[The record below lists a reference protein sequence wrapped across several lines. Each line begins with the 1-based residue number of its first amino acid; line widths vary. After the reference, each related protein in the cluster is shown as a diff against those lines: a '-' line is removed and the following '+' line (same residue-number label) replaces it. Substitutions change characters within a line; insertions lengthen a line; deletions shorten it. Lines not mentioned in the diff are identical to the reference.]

1 MSQTKTLAADIIR
14 HVGGKE
20 NVKSVF
26 HCATRLRFKLKD
38 ERKADPEA
46 LKNHDGIITVVQS
59 GGQFQVVIGNNVP
72 YVYQDVIEAGGFQT
86 SSNDD
91 ADKTSVFNRLI
102 DVIAG
107 IFTPILGPMAGS
119 GLLKGLLA
127 ILVAL
132 GLLTQDMGT
141 YIVLNAAAD
150 ALFYF
155 LPVILG
161 HSAAKK
167 FGGNPYIGMIIGGA
181 LVYPTIV
188 AMQGAGES
196 LSFLTVP
203 VVLMSYASSVIPI
216 ILAAYVSSKVE
227 TFFNKHTHEAV
238 RNFTTPMMALLLVVP
253 LTFLAIGPVATYAS
267 QGLASGYS
275 FLYELSPVVAIAFIG
290 AFWQV
295 LVMFGLHWGLV
306 PIIINN
312 LAVVGTDTIVVGVLM
327 ATFGQVG
334 AAFAIT
340 LKARD
345 PKTKGLGTSST
356 IAGVFGIT
364 EPAIYGLTLPRKK
377 PFVFGMLGGAAGGVV
392 GGMLGTAAYAM
403 GGLGVFSVPVM
414 IPATGLDLTFYG
426 ALIGMAVATFV
437 SFGLTL
443 VLHKEVAPT
452 ETASRVEPAPVL
464 TDHVGTP
471 VSSPIKGEVV
481 PLESVRDEVFSS
493 GAMGKG
499 LAILPTEGVVYA
511 PFDGEVVTIFQ
522 SKHAIG
528 LRSHSGVEV
537 LIHVGLDTVQ
547 LGGEHFESFVTDGQ
561 HVNEGDVLLTFDL
574 AAIAQA
580 GYDTITP
587 VIVTNTG
594 NYLDVLPTHV
604 GVVEPNHGV
613 LRVLA

>member
-14 HVGGKE
+14 HVGGKD

-38 ERKADPEA
+38 EQKANPEA
-46 LKNHDGIITVVQS
+46 LKNLDGVITVVQS

-72 YVYQDVIEAGGFQT
+72 YVYKDVVEAGGFQT

-91 ADKTSVFNRLI
+91 TEKTGVFNRLI

-181 LVYPTIV
+181 LVYPAIV
-188 AMQGAGES
+188 AIQGAGES

-238 RNFTTPMMALLLVVP
+238 RNFTTPMMALLIVVP

-267 QGLASGYS
+267 QGLAGGYS

-312 LAVVGTDTIVVGVLM
+312 LAVVGMDTIVVGVLM

-334 AAFAIT
+334 ATLAIT

-377 PFVFGMLGGAAGGVV
+377 PFVFGMVGGAAGGVV

-403 GGLGVFSVPVM
+403 GGLGVFSIPVM
-414 IPATGLDLTFYG
+414 IPATGLDMTFYG
-426 ALIGMAVATFV
+426 ALIGMAVATLV
-437 SFGLTL
+437 SFGLTFAF
-443 VLHKEVAPT
+443 HKEVASE
-452 ETASRVEPAPVL
+452 ETSPRVESAPVL

-471 VSSPIKGEVV
+471 VSSPVKGEVV
-481 PLESVRDEVFSS
+481 ALETVRDEVFSS

-499 LAILPTEGVVYA
+499 IAIMPTEGVVYA
-511 PFDGEVVTIFQ
+511 PFDGEVVTVYQ

-547 LGGEHFESFVTDGQ
+547 LGGQHFESFVTDGQ
-561 HVNEGDVLLTFDL
+561 QVTEGDVLVKFDL
-574 AAIAQA
+574 EAIAQA

-594 NYLDVLPTHV
+594 NYLDVLPTHS
-604 GVVEPNHGV
+604 GIVEPNHGV

>member
-1 MSQTKTLAADIIR
+1 MDQYKQLAETIVQ

-38 ERKADPEA
+38 ESKASA
-46 LKNHDGIITVVQS
+46 TTLKQQDGIITVVQS

-72 YVYQDVIEAGGFQT
+72 YVYKEVVDVGGFQT
-86 SSNDD
+86 SSTDD
-91 ADKTSVFNRLI
+91 EEKSGVFNRLI

-132 GLLTQDMGT
+132 GLLTQEMGT
-141 YIVLNAAAD
+141 YVVLNAAAD

-181 LVYPTIV
+181 LVYPSIV
-188 AMQGAGES
+188 AIQGAGES
-196 LSFLTVP
+196 LTFLNVP

-216 ILAAYVSSKVE
+216 ILATYVSSKVE
-227 TFFNKHTHEAV
+227 AFFNRHTHEAV

-267 QGLASGYS
+267 QGLANGYS
-275 FLYELSPVVAIAFIG
+275 FLYELSPTIAIAFIG

-312 LAVVGTDTIVVGVLM
+312 LSVVGMDTIVVGVLM

-334 AAFAIT
+334 AVLAIT
-340 LKARD
+340 LKAKN
-345 PKTKGLGTSST
+345 PKVKGLGTSST

-377 PFVFGMLGGAAGGVV
+377 PFVFGVVGGAAGGVV
-392 GGMLGTAAYAM
+392 GGLFGTAAYAM
-403 GGLGVFSVPVM
+403 GGLGIFSIPVM
-414 IPATGLDLTFYG
+414 IPPTGVDLAFYG
-426 ALIGMAVATFV
+426 AFIGMAVATV
-437 SFGLTL
+437 VAL
-443 VLHKEVAPT
+443 VLTMVFHKEEATVESQEQEVAQSVS
-452 ETASRVEPAPVL
+452 EQ
-464 TDHVGTP
+464 VGFP
-471 VSSPIKGEVV
+471 VSAPLKGEVV
-481 PLESVRDEVFSS
+481 SLETVRDEVFSS

-499 LAILPTEGVVYA
+499 IAIMPSEGTVYA
-511 PFDGEVVTIFQ
+511 PFDGEIVTVYP

-528 LRSHSGVEV
+528 LRSDTGVEV
-537 LIHVGLDTVQ
+537 LIHIGLDTVK
-547 LGGEHFESFVTDGQ
+547 LNGKYFETLVTDGQ
-561 HVNEGDVLLTFDL
+561 KMKEGDSLVRFDMD
-574 AAIAQA
+574 AIARE

-587 VIVTNTG
+587 IIVTNTDH
-594 NYLDVLPTHV
+594 YLDVLPTYT
-604 GVVEPNHGV
+604 GTVEANHGV
-613 LRVLA
+613 LRVIV

>member
-1 MSQTKTLAADIIR
+1 MAETIVQ

-38 ERKADPEA
+38 ESKASA
-46 LKNHDGIITVVQS
+46 ATLKQQDGIITVVQS

-72 YVYQDVIEAGGFQT
+72 YVYKEVVEVGGFQT
-86 SSNDD
+86 SSTDD
-91 ADKTSVFNRLI
+91 EEKSGVFNRLI

-132 GLLTQDMGT
+132 GLLTQEMGT
-141 YIVLNAAAD
+141 YVVLNAAAD

-181 LVYPTIV
+181 LVYPSIV
-188 AMQGAGES
+188 AIQGAGES
-196 LSFLTVP
+196 LTFLNVP

-216 ILAAYVSSKVE
+216 ILATYVSSKVE
-227 TFFNKHTHEAV
+227 TFFNRHTHEAV

-267 QGLASGYS
+267 QGLANGYS
-275 FLYELSPVVAIAFIG
+275 FLYDLSPTIAIAFIG

-312 LAVVGTDTIVVGVLM
+312 LSVVGMDTIVVGVLM

-334 AAFAIT
+334 AVLAIT
-340 LKARD
+340 LKAKN
-345 PKTKGLGTSST
+345 PKVKGLGTSST

-364 EPAIYGLTLPRKK
+364 EPAMYGLTLPRKK
-377 PFVFGMLGGAAGGVV
+377 PFVFGMIGGAAGGVI
-392 GGMLGTAAYAM
+392 GGLFGTAAYAM
-403 GGLGVFSVPVM
+403 GGLGIFSIPVM
-414 IPATGLDLTFYG
+414 IPATGVDLAFYG
-426 ALIGMAVATFV
+426 AFIGMAVAAV
-437 SFGLTL
+437 IALALTM
-443 VLHKEVAPT
+443 VFHKEEVTVESQEQEVAQSVS
-452 ETASRVEPAPVL
+452 EQ
-464 TDHVGTP
+464 VGFP
-471 VSSPIKGEVV
+471 VSAPLKGEVV
-481 PLESVRDEVFSS
+481 SLETVRDEVFSS

-499 LAILPTEGVVYA
+499 IAIMPSEGAVYA
-511 PFDGEVVTIFQ
+511 PFNGEIVTVYP

-528 LRSHSGVEV
+528 LRSDTGVEV
-537 LIHVGLDTVQ
+537 LIHIGLDTVK
-547 LGGEHFESFVTDGQ
+547 LNGKYFETLVTDGQ
-561 HVNEGDVLLTFDL
+561 KVREGDPLVRFDMD
-574 AAIAQA
+574 AIARE

-587 VIVTNTG
+587 IIVTNTDH
-594 NYLDVLPTHV
+594 YLDVLPTYT
-604 GVVEPNHGV
+604 GAVEANHGV
-613 LRVLA
+613 LRVIV

>member
-14 HVGGKE
+14 HVGGKD

-38 ERKADPEA
+38 EQKANPEA
-46 LKNHDGIITVVQS
+46 LKNHDGVITVVQS

-72 YVYQDVIEAGGFQT
+72 YIYQDVVEAGGFQT

-91 ADKTSVFNRLI
+91 TEKTGVFNRLI

-181 LVYPTIV
+181 LVYPAIV

-196 LSFLTVP
+196 LTFLTVP

-238 RNFTTPMMALLLVVP
+238 RNFTTPMMALLIVVP
-253 LTFLAIGPVATYAS
+253 LTFLVIGPVATYAS
-267 QGLASGYS
+267 QGLAGGYS

-312 LAVVGTDTIVVGVLM
+312 LAVVGMDTIVVGVLM

-334 AAFAIT
+334 ATLAIT

-345 PKTKGLGTSST
+345 AKTKGLGTSST

-377 PFVFGMLGGAAGGVV
+377 PFVFGMVGGAAGGVV

-403 GGLGVFSVPVM
+403 GGLGVFSIPVM
-414 IPATGLDLTFYG
+414 IPATGLDMTFYG
-426 ALIGMAVATFV
+426 ALIGMAVATLV
-437 SFGLTL
+437 SFGLTFAF
-443 VLHKEVAPT
+443 HKEVETGEATTAEVAP
-452 ETASRVEPAPVL
+452 AVSKHVGFPVSAPVR
-464 TDHVGTP
+464 GEA
-471 VSSPIKGEVV
+471 VS
-481 PLESVRDEVFSS
+481 LETVRDEVFSS

-499 LAILPTEGVVYA
+499 FAIMPTEGVVYA
-511 PFDGEVVTIFQ
+511 PFDGEVVTVFQ

-528 LRSHSGVEV
+528 LRSNGGVEV
-537 LIHVGLDTVQ
+537 LIHVGIDTVQ
-547 LGGEHFESFVTDGQ
+547 LGGKHFETFVQAGQ
-561 HVNEGDVLLTFDL
+561 RVTEGDVLVKFDL
-574 AAIAQA
+574 EAIAQA

-604 GVVEPNHGV
+604 GIVEPNHDV

>member
-1 MSQTKTLAADIIR
+1 MDQYKQLAETIVQ

-38 ERKADPEA
+38 ESKANA
-46 LKNHDGIITVVQS
+46 TKLKEQDGIITVVQS

-72 YVYQDVIEAGGFQT
+72 YVYKEVVDVGGFQT
-86 SSNDD
+86 SSTDD
-91 ADKTSVFNRLI
+91 EEKTGVFNRLI

-132 GLLTQDMGT
+132 GLLTQEMGT
-141 YIVLNAAAD
+141 YVVLNAAAD

-181 LVYPTIV
+181 LVYPSIV
-188 AMQGAGES
+188 AIQGAGES
-196 LSFLTVP
+196 LTFLNVP

-216 ILAAYVSSKVE
+216 ILATYVSSKVE
-227 TFFNKHTHEAV
+227 TFFNRHTHEAV

-267 QGLASGYS
+267 QGLANGYS
-275 FLYELSPVVAIAFIG
+275 FLYDLSPTIAIAFIG

-312 LAVVGTDTIVVGVLM
+312 LSVVGTDTIVVGVLM

-334 AAFAIT
+334 AVLAIT
-340 LKARD
+340 LKAKN
-345 PKTKGLGTSST
+345 PKVKGLGTSST

-377 PFVFGMLGGAAGGVV
+377 PFVFGVVGGAAGGIV
-392 GGMLGTAAYAM
+392 GGLFGTAAYAM
-403 GGLGVFSVPVM
+403 GGLGIFSIPVM
-414 IPATGLDLTFYG
+414 IPPTGVDLAFYG
-426 ALIGMAVATFV
+426 AFIGMTVATLV
-437 SFGLTL
+437 AL
-443 VLHKEVAPT
+443 VLTMVFHKEEATVESTEKVVAQSIS
-452 ETASRVEPAPVL
+452 EQ
-464 TDHVGTP
+464 VGFP
-471 VSSPIKGEVV
+471 VSAPLKGEVV
-481 PLESVRDEVFSS
+481 SLETVRDEVFSS

-499 LAILPTEGVVYA
+499 IAIMPSEGAVYA
-511 PFDGEVVTIFQ
+511 PFDGEIVTVYP

-528 LRSHSGVEV
+528 LRSDTGVEV
-537 LIHVGLDTVQ
+537 LIHIGLDTVKLKGQ
-547 LGGEHFESFVTDGQ
+547 YFETVVTDGQ
-561 HVNEGDVLLTFDL
+561 KVTEGELLVRFDID
-574 AAIAQA
+574 AIARE

-587 VIVTNTG
+587 IIVTNTEH
-594 NYLDVLPTHV
+594 YLDVLPVYT
-604 GVVEPNHGV
+604 GVVEANHGV
-613 LRVLA
+613 LRVIV

>member
-1 MSQTKTLAADIIR
+1 MDQYKQLAETIVQ

-38 ERKADPEA
+38 ESKASA
-46 LKNHDGIITVVQS
+46 TTLKQQDGIITVVQS

-72 YVYQDVIEAGGFQT
+72 YVYKEVVDVGGFQT
-86 SSNDD
+86 SSTDD
-91 ADKTSVFNRLI
+91 EEKSGVFNRLI

-132 GLLTQDMGT
+132 GLLTQEMGT
-141 YIVLNAAAD
+141 YVVLNAAAD

-181 LVYPTIV
+181 LVYPSIV
-188 AMQGAGES
+188 AIQGAGES
-196 LSFLTVP
+196 LTFLNVP

-216 ILAAYVSSKVE
+216 ILATYVSSKVE
-227 TFFNKHTHEAV
+227 AFFNRHTHEAV

-267 QGLASGYS
+267 QGLANGYS
-275 FLYELSPVVAIAFIG
+275 FLYELSPTIAIAFIG

-312 LAVVGTDTIVVGVLM
+312 LSVVGMDTIVVGVLM

-334 AAFAIT
+334 AVLAIT
-340 LKARD
+340 LKAKN
-345 PKTKGLGTSST
+345 PKVKGLGTSST

-364 EPAIYGLTLPRKK
+364 EPAMYGLTLPRKK
-377 PFVFGMLGGAAGGVV
+377 PFVFGMIGGAAGGVI
-392 GGMLGTAAYAM
+392 GGLFGTAAYAM
-403 GGLGVFSVPVM
+403 GGLGIFSIPVM
-414 IPATGLDLTFYG
+414 IPATGVDLAFYG
-426 ALIGMAVATFV
+426 AFIGMAVATV
-437 SFGLTL
+437 VAL
-443 VLHKEVAPT
+443 VLTMVFHKEEVTVESREQDVAQSVS
-452 ETASRVEPAPVL
+452 EQ
-464 TDHVGTP
+464 VGFP
-471 VSSPIKGEVV
+471 VSAPLKGEVV
-481 PLESVRDEVFSS
+481 SLETVRDEVFSS

-499 LAILPTEGVVYA
+499 IAIMPSEGTVYA
-511 PFDGEVVTIFQ
+511 PFDGEIVTVYP

-528 LRSHSGVEV
+528 LRSDTGVEV
-537 LIHVGLDTVQ
+537 LIHIGLDTVK
-547 LGGEHFESFVTDGQ
+547 LNGKYFETLVTDGQ
-561 HVNEGDVLLTFDL
+561 KVKEGDSLVRFDMD
-574 AAIAQA
+574 AIARE

-587 VIVTNTG
+587 IIVTNTDH
-594 NYLDVLPTHV
+594 YLDVLPTYT
-604 GVVEPNHGV
+604 GTVEANHGV
-613 LRVLA
+613 LRVIV

>member
-1 MSQTKTLAADIIR
+1 MDQYKQLAETIVQ

-38 ERKADPEA
+38 ESKASA
-46 LKNHDGIITVVQS
+46 TTLKQQDGIITVVQS

-72 YVYQDVIEAGGFQT
+72 YVYKEVVDVGGFQT
-86 SSNDD
+86 SSTDD
-91 ADKTSVFNRLI
+91 EEKSGVFNRLI

-132 GLLTQDMGT
+132 GLLTQEMGT
-141 YIVLNAAAD
+141 YVVLNAAAD

-181 LVYPTIV
+181 LVYPSIV
-188 AMQGAGES
+188 AIQGAGES
-196 LSFLTVP
+196 LTFLNVP

-216 ILAAYVSSKVE
+216 ILATYVSSKVE
-227 TFFNKHTHEAV
+227 TFFNRHTHEAV

-267 QGLASGYS
+267 QGLANGYS
-275 FLYELSPVVAIAFIG
+275 FLYDLSPTIAIAFIG

-312 LAVVGTDTIVVGVLM
+312 LSVVGMDTIVVGVLM

-334 AAFAIT
+334 AVLAIT
-340 LKARD
+340 LKAKN
-345 PKTKGLGTSST
+345 PKVKGLGTSST

-364 EPAIYGLTLPRKK
+364 EPAMYGLTLPRKK
-377 PFVFGMLGGAAGGVV
+377 PFVFGMIGGAAGGVV
-392 GGMLGTAAYAM
+392 GGLFGTAAYAM
-403 GGLGVFSVPVM
+403 GGLGIFSIPVM
-414 IPATGLDLTFYG
+414 IPAAGVDLAFYG
-426 ALIGMAVATFV
+426 AFIGMAVATV
-437 SFGLTL
+437 VALMLTM
-443 VLHKEVAPT
+443 VFHKEEATVESREQEVAQSVS
-452 ETASRVEPAPVL
+452 EQ
-464 TDHVGTP
+464 VGFP
-471 VSSPIKGEVV
+471 VSAPLKGEVV
-481 PLESVRDEVFSS
+481 SLETVRDEVFSS

-499 LAILPTEGVVYA
+499 IAIMPSEGTVYA
-511 PFDGEVVTIFQ
+511 PFDGEIVTVYP

-528 LRSHSGVEV
+528 LRSDTGVEV
-537 LIHVGLDTVQ
+537 LIHIGLDTVK
-547 LGGEHFESFVTDGQ
+547 LNGKYFETLVTDGQ
-561 HVNEGDVLLTFDL
+561 KVKEGDSLVRFDMD
-574 AAIAQA
+574 AIARE

-587 VIVTNTG
+587 IIVTNTDH
-594 NYLDVLPTHV
+594 YLDVLPTYT
-604 GVVEPNHGV
+604 GAVEANHGV
-613 LRVLA
+613 LRVIV

>member
-14 HVGGKE
+14 HVGGKD

-38 ERKADPEA
+38 EQKANPEA
-46 LKNHDGIITVVQS
+46 LKNHDGVITVVQS

-72 YVYQDVIEAGGFQT
+72 YVYQDVVEAGGFQT

-91 ADKTSVFNRLI
+91 TEKTGVFNRLI

-181 LVYPTIV
+181 LVYPAIV
-188 AMQGAGES
+188 AIQGAGES

-238 RNFTTPMMALLLVVP
+238 RNFTTPMMALLIVVP

-267 QGLASGYS
+267 QGLAGGYS

-312 LAVVGTDTIVVGVLM
+312 LAVVGMDTIVVGVLM

-334 AAFAIT
+334 ATLAIT

-377 PFVFGMLGGAAGGVV
+377 PFVFGMVGGAAGGVV

-403 GGLGVFSVPVM
+403 GGLGVFSIPVM
-414 IPATGLDLTFYG
+414 IPATGLDMTFYG
-426 ALIGMAVATFV
+426 ALIGMAVATLV
-437 SFGLTL
+437 SFGLTFAF
-443 VLHKEVAPT
+443 HKEVASE
-452 ETASRVEPAPVL
+452 ETSPRVEPAPVL

-471 VSSPIKGEVV
+471 VSSPVKGEVV
-481 PLESVRDEVFSS
+481 ALETVRDEVFSS

-499 LAILPTEGVVYA
+499 IAIMPTEGVVYA
-511 PFDGEVVTIFQ
+511 PFDGEVITVYQ

-547 LGGEHFESFVTDGQ
+547 LGGQHFESFVTDGQ
-561 HVNEGDVLLTFDL
+561 QVTEGDVMVKFDL
-574 AAIAQA
+574 EAIAQA

-594 NYLDVLPTHV
+594 NYLDVLPTHS
-604 GVVEPNHGV
+604 GIVEPNHGV

>member
-14 HVGGKE
+14 HVGGKD

-38 ERKADPEA
+38 EQKANPEA
-46 LKNHDGIITVVQS
+46 LKNHDGVITVVQS

-72 YVYQDVIEAGGFQT
+72 YVYQDVVEAGGFQT

-91 ADKTSVFNRLI
+91 TEKTGVFNRLI

-181 LVYPTIV
+181 LVYPAIV

-196 LSFLTVP
+196 LTFLTVP

-238 RNFTTPMMALLLVVP
+238 RNFTTPMMALLIVVP

-267 QGLASGYS
+267 QGLAGGYS

-312 LAVVGTDTIVVGVLM
+312 LAVVGMDTIVVGVLM

-334 AAFAIT
+334 ATLAIT

-345 PKTKGLGTSST
+345 AKTKGLGTSST

-377 PFVFGMLGGAAGGVV
+377 PFVFGMVGGAAGGVV

-403 GGLGVFSVPVM
+403 GGLGVFSIPVM
-414 IPATGLDLTFYG
+414 IPATGLDMTFYG
-426 ALIGMAVATFV
+426 ALIGMAVATLV
-437 SFGLTL
+437 SFGLTFAF
-443 VLHKEVAPT
+443 HKEVEAGEATTAEVAP
-452 ETASRVEPAPVL
+452 AVSKHVGFPVSAPVR
-464 TDHVGTP
+464 GEA
-471 VSSPIKGEVV
+471 VS
-481 PLESVRDEVFSS
+481 LETVRDEVFSS

-499 LAILPTEGVVYA
+499 LAIMPTEGVVYA
-511 PFDGEVVTIFQ
+511 PFDGEVVTVFQ

-528 LRSHSGVEV
+528 LRSNGGVEV
-537 LIHVGLDTVQ
+537 LIHVGIDTVQ
-547 LGGEHFESFVTDGQ
+547 LGGKHFETFVQAGQ
-561 HVNEGDVLLTFDL
+561 RVTEGDVLVKFDL
-574 AAIAQA
+574 EAIAQA

-604 GVVEPNHGV
+604 GIVEPNHDV

>member
-1 MSQTKTLAADIIR
+1 MEQYKQLAETIVQ

-38 ERKADPEA
+38 ESKASA
-46 LKNHDGIITVVQS
+46 ATLKQLDGIITVVQS

-72 YVYQDVIEAGGFQT
+72 YVYKEVVDVGGFQT
-86 SSNDD
+86 SSTDD
-91 ADKTSVFNRLI
+91 EEKSGVFNRLI

-132 GLLTQDMGT
+132 GLLTQEMGT
-141 YIVLNAAAD
+141 YVVLNAAAD

-181 LVYPTIV
+181 LVYPSIV
-188 AMQGAGES
+188 AIQGAGES
-196 LSFLTVP
+196 LTFLNVP

-216 ILAAYVSSKVE
+216 ILATYVSSKVE
-227 TFFNKHTHEAV
+227 TFFNRHTHEAV

-267 QGLASGYS
+267 QGLANGYS
-275 FLYELSPVVAIAFIG
+275 FLYDLSPTIAIAFIG

-312 LAVVGTDTIVVGVLM
+312 LSVVGMDTIVVGVLM

-334 AAFAIT
+334 AVLAIT
-340 LKARD
+340 LKAKN
-345 PKTKGLGTSST
+345 PKVKGLGTSST

-364 EPAIYGLTLPRKK
+364 EPAMYGLTLPRKK
-377 PFVFGMLGGAAGGVV
+377 PFVFGMIGGAAGGVI
-392 GGMLGTAAYAM
+392 GGLFGTAAYAM
-403 GGLGVFSVPVM
+403 GGLGIFSIPVM
-414 IPATGLDLTFYG
+414 IPATGVDLAFYG
-426 ALIGMAVATFV
+426 AFIGMAVAAV
-437 SFGLTL
+437 VALALTM
-443 VLHKEVAPT
+443 VFHKEEVTVESQEQEVAQSVS
-452 ETASRVEPAPVL
+452 EQ
-464 TDHVGTP
+464 VGFP
-471 VSSPIKGEVV
+471 VSAPLKGEVV
-481 PLESVRDEVFSS
+481 SLETVRDEVFSS

-499 LAILPTEGVVYA
+499 IAIMPSEGAVYA
-511 PFDGEVVTIFQ
+511 PFNGEIVTVYP

-528 LRSHSGVEV
+528 LRSDTGVEV
-537 LIHVGLDTVQ
+537 LIHIGLDTVK
-547 LGGEHFESFVTDGQ
+547 LNGKYFETLVTNGQ
-561 HVNEGDVLLTFDL
+561 KVREGDPLVRFDMD
-574 AAIAQA
+574 AIARE

-587 VIVTNTG
+587 IIVTNTDH
-594 NYLDVLPTHV
+594 YLDVLPTYT
-604 GVVEPNHGV
+604 GAVEANHGV
-613 LRVLA
+613 LRVIV

>member
-1 MSQTKTLAADIIR
+1 MSQYKALAEDIIR
-14 HVGGKE
+14 HVGGKD

-38 ERKADPEA
+38 EQKANPEA
-46 LKNHDGIITVVQS
+46 LKKHDGVITVVQS

-72 YVYQDVIEAGGFQT
+72 YVYEDVIKAGGFQT
-86 SSNDD
+86 TSNDQD
-91 ADKTSVFNRLI
+91 EKTGVFNRLI

-181 LVYPTIV
+181 LVYPAIV
-188 AMQGAGES
+188 AMQGAGET
-196 LSFLTVP
+196 LTFLNLP

-227 TFFNKHTHEAV
+227 KFFNARTHEAI
-238 RNFTTPMMALLLVVP
+238 RNFTTPMMALLIVVP

-267 QGLASGYS
+267 QGLASSYS
-275 FLYELSPVVAIAFIG
+275 FLYELSPIVAIAFIG

-312 LAVVGTDTIVVGVLM
+312 LAVVGMDTIVVGVLM

-334 AAFAIT
+334 ATLAIT

-377 PFVFGMLGGAAGGVV
+377 PFVFGMVGGAAGGVV

-414 IPATGLDLTFYG
+414 IPATGLDMTFYG
-426 ALIGMAVATFV
+426 ALIGLAVATLV
-437 SFGLTL
+437 SFGLTFAF
-443 VLHKEVAPT
+443 HKEVETGEQTTEEVAPT
-452 ETASRVEPAPVL
+452 VSKHVGFPVSAPVR
-464 TDHVGTP
+464 GEA
-471 VSSPIKGEVV
+471 VS
-481 PLESVRDEVFSS
+481 LDTVRDEVFSS

-499 LAILPTEGVVYA
+499 LAIMPTEGVVYA
-511 PFDGEVVTIFQ
+511 PFDGEVVTVFQ

-528 LRSHSGVEV
+528 LRSNGGVEV
-537 LIHVGLDTVQ
+537 LIHVGIDTVQ
-547 LGGEHFESFVTDGQ
+547 LGGKHFETFVQAGQ
-561 HVNEGDVLLTFDL
+561 RVTEGDVLVKFDL
-574 AAIAQA
+574 EAIAQA
-580 GYDTITP
+580 GYDTIIP

-604 GVVEPNHGV
+604 GIVEPNHDV

>member
-1 MSQTKTLAADIIR
+1 MDQYKQLAETIVQ
-14 HVGGKE
+14 HVGGKD

-38 ERKADPEA
+38 ESKANA
-46 LKNHDGIITVVQS
+46 TTLKEQDGIITVVQS

-72 YVYQDVIEAGGFQT
+72 YVYKEVVDVGGFQT
-86 SSNDD
+86 SSTDD
-91 ADKTSVFNRLI
+91 EEKSGVFNRLI

-127 ILVAL
+127 ILVAF
-132 GLLTQDMGT
+132 GLLTEEMGT
-141 YIVLNAAAD
+141 YVVLNAAAD

-181 LVYPTIV
+181 LVYPSIV
-188 AMQGAGES
+188 AIQGAGEA
-196 LSFLTVP
+196 LTFLNVP

-216 ILAAYVSSKVE
+216 ILATYVSSKVE
-227 TFFNKHTHEAV
+227 TFFNRHTHEAV

-267 QGLASGYS
+267 QGLANGYS
-275 FLYELSPVVAIAFIG
+275 FLYELSPTIAIAFIG

-312 LAVVGTDTIVVGVLM
+312 LSVVGTDTIVVGVLM

-334 AAFAIT
+334 AVLAIT
-340 LKARD
+340 LKAKN
-345 PKTKGLGTSST
+345 PKVKGLGTSST

-377 PFVFGMLGGAAGGVV
+377 PFVFGVVGGAAGGVV
-392 GGMLGTAAYAM
+392 GGLFGTAAYAM
-403 GGLGVFSVPVM
+403 GGLGIFSIPVM
-414 IPATGLDLTFYG
+414 IPPTGVDLAFYG
-426 ALIGMAVATFV
+426 AFIGMAVATV
-437 SFGLTL
+437 VAL
-443 VLHKEVAPT
+443 VLTMVFHKE
-452 ETASRVEPAPVL
+452 ETAVESTEKVVVQSISEQ
-464 TDHVGTP
+464 VGFP
-471 VSSPIKGEVV
+471 VSAPLKGEVV
-481 PLESVRDEVFSS
+481 SLESVRDEVFSS

-499 LAILPTEGVVYA
+499 IAIMPSEGAVYA
-511 PFDGEVVTIFQ
+511 PFDGEIVTVYP

-528 LRSHSGVEV
+528 LRSDTGVEV
-537 LIHVGLDTVQ
+537 LIHIGLDTVKLNGQ
-547 LGGEHFESFVTDGQ
+547 YFETVVTDGQ
-561 HVNEGDVLLTFDL
+561 KVTEGELLVRFDID
-574 AAIAQA
+574 AIARE

-587 VIVTNTG
+587 IIVTNTEH
-594 NYLDVLPTHV
+594 YLDVLPVYT
-604 GVVEPNHGV
+604 GVVEANHGV
-613 LRVLA
+613 LRVIV

>member
-1 MSQTKTLAADIIR
+1 MSQYKALADDIIR
-14 HVGGKE
+14 HVGGKD

-38 ERKADPEA
+38 EKKADPET
-46 LKNHDGIITVVQS
+46 LKQHDGVITVVQS

-72 YVYQDVIEAGGFQT
+72 YVYQDVVAAGGFQT
-86 SSNDD
+86 SSNEEEE
-91 ADKTSVFNRLI
+91 KTGVFNRLI

-181 LVYPTIV
+181 LVYPAIV
-188 AMQGAGES
+188 AMQGAGET
-196 LSFLTVP
+196 LTFLNLP

-216 ILAAYVSSKVE
+216 ILATYVSSKVE
-227 TFFNKHTHEAV
+227 TFFNKRTHEAV
-238 RNFTTPMMALLLVVP
+238 RNFTTPMMALLIVVP

-267 QGLASGYS
+267 QGLANGYS
-275 FLYELSPVVAIAFIG
+275 FLYGLSPIVAIAFIG

-312 LAVVGTDTIVVGVLM
+312 LAVVGMDTIVVGVLM

-334 AAFAIT
+334 ATLAIT

-345 PKTKGLGTSST
+345 PKTKGLGTSSS

-377 PFVFGMLGGAAGGVV
+377 PFVFGMIGGAAGGVV

-414 IPATGLDLTFYG
+414 IPATGLDMTFYG
-426 ALIGMAVATFV
+426 ALIGMVVATVV
-437 SFGLTL
+437 SFGLTF
-443 VLHKEVAPT
+443 VLHQEVAPT
-452 ETASRVEPAPVL
+452 ETPRVEPAPVL
-464 TDHVGTP
+464 ADHVGTP
-471 VSSPIKGEVV
+471 VSSPVKGEVV
-481 PLESVRDEVFSS
+481 ALEAVRDEVFSS

-499 LAILPTEGVVYA
+499 IAIMPSEGVVYA

-528 LRSHSGVEV
+528 LRSDSGVEV

-547 LGGEHFESFVTDGQ
+547 LEGQHFESHVENGQ
-561 HVNEGDVLLTFDL
+561 RVKEGDVLVTFDL
-574 AAIAQA
+574 EAIAKA

-594 NYLDVLPTHV
+594 NYLDVLPTHI
-604 GVVEPNHGV
+604 GVVEPNHDV

>member
-1 MSQTKTLAADIIR
+1 MDQYKQLAETIVQ

-38 ERKADPEA
+38 ESKANA
-46 LKNHDGIITVVQS
+46 TTLKEQDGIITVVQS

-72 YVYQDVIEAGGFQT
+72 YVYKEVVDVGGFQT
-86 SSNDD
+86 SSTDD
-91 ADKTSVFNRLI
+91 EEKTGVFNRLI

-132 GLLTQDMGT
+132 GLLTQEMGT
-141 YIVLNAAAD
+141 YVVLNAAAD

-181 LVYPTIV
+181 LVYPSIV
-188 AMQGAGES
+188 AIQGAGES
-196 LSFLTVP
+196 LTFLNVP

-216 ILAAYVSSKVE
+216 ILATYVSSKVE
-227 TFFNKHTHEAV
+227 TFFNRHTHEAV

-267 QGLASGYS
+267 QGLANGYS
-275 FLYELSPVVAIAFIG
+275 FLYDLSPTIAIAFIG

-312 LAVVGTDTIVVGVLM
+312 LSVVGTDTIVVGVLM

-334 AAFAIT
+334 AVLAIT
-340 LKARD
+340 LKAKN
-345 PKTKGLGTSST
+345 PKVKGLGTSST

-377 PFVFGMLGGAAGGVV
+377 PFVFGVVGGAAGGVV
-392 GGMLGTAAYAM
+392 GGLFGTAAYAM
-403 GGLGVFSVPVM
+403 GGLGIFSIPVM
-414 IPATGLDLTFYG
+414 IPPTGVDLAFYG
-426 ALIGMAVATFV
+426 AFIGMTVATLV
-437 SFGLTL
+437 AL
-443 VLHKEVAPT
+443 VLTMVFHKEEATVESTEKVVAQSIS
-452 ETASRVEPAPVL
+452 EQ
-464 TDHVGTP
+464 VGFP
-471 VSSPIKGEVV
+471 VSAPLKGEVV
-481 PLESVRDEVFSS
+481 SLETVRDEVFSS

-499 LAILPTEGVVYA
+499 IAIMPSEGAVYA
-511 PFDGEVVTIFQ
+511 PFDGEIVTVYP

-528 LRSHSGVEV
+528 LRSDTGVEV
-537 LIHVGLDTVQ
+537 LIHIGLDTVKLRGQ
-547 LGGEHFESFVTDGQ
+547 YFETVVTDGQ
-561 HVNEGDVLLTFDL
+561 KVTEGELLVRFDID
-574 AAIAQA
+574 AIARE

-587 VIVTNTG
+587 IIVTNTEH
-594 NYLDVLPTHV
+594 YLDVLPVYT
-604 GVVEPNHGV
+604 GVVEANHGV
-613 LRVLA
+613 LRVIV

>member
-1 MSQTKTLAADIIR
+1 MSQYKALADDIIR
-14 HVGGKE
+14 HVGGKD

-38 ERKADPEA
+38 EKKADPET
-46 LKNHDGIITVVQS
+46 LKQHDGVITVVQS

-72 YVYQDVIEAGGFQT
+72 YVYQDVVAAGGFQT
-86 SSNDD
+86 SSNEEEE
-91 ADKTSVFNRLI
+91 KTGVFNRLI

-181 LVYPTIV
+181 LVYPAIV
-188 AMQGAGES
+188 AMQGAGET
-196 LSFLTVP
+196 LTFLNLP

-216 ILAAYVSSKVE
+216 ILATYVSSKVE
-227 TFFNKHTHEAV
+227 TFFNKRTHEAV
-238 RNFTTPMMALLLVVP
+238 RNFTTPMMALLIVVP

-267 QGLASGYS
+267 QGLANGYS
-275 FLYELSPVVAIAFIG
+275 FLYGLSPIVAIAFIG

-312 LAVVGTDTIVVGVLM
+312 LAVVGMDTIVVGVLM

-334 AAFAIT
+334 ATLAIT

-345 PKTKGLGTSST
+345 PKTKGLGTSSS

-377 PFVFGMLGGAAGGVV
+377 PFVFGMIGGAAGGVV

-414 IPATGLDLTFYG
+414 IPATGLDMTFYG
-426 ALIGMAVATFV
+426 ALIGMVVATVV
-437 SFGLTL
+437 SFGLTF
-443 VLHKEVAPT
+443 VLHREVAPT
-452 ETASRVEPAPVL
+452 ETPRVEPAPVL
-464 TDHVGTP
+464 ADHVGTP
-471 VSSPIKGEVV
+471 VSSPVKGEVV
-481 PLESVRDEVFSS
+481 ALDTVRDEVFSS

-499 LAILPTEGVVYA
+499 IAIMPSEGVVYA

-528 LRSHSGVEV
+528 LRSDSGVEV

-547 LGGEHFESFVTDGQ
+547 LEGQHFESHVENGQ
-561 HVNEGDVLLTFDL
+561 RVKEGDVLVTFDL
-574 AAIAQA
+574 EAIAKA

-587 VIVTNTG
+587 VIVTNTR
-594 NYLDVLPTHV
+594 NYLDVLPTHI
-604 GVVEPNHGV
+604 GVVEPNHDV

>member
-14 HVGGKE
+14 HVGGKD

-38 ERKADPEA
+38 EQKANPEA
-46 LKNHDGIITVVQS
+46 LKNHDGVITVVQS

-91 ADKTSVFNRLI
+91 TEKTGVFNRLI

-181 LVYPTIV
+181 LVYPAIV

-196 LSFLTVP
+196 LTFLTVP

-238 RNFTTPMMALLLVVP
+238 RNFTTPMMALLIVVP

-267 QGLASGYS
+267 QGLAGGYS

-312 LAVVGTDTIVVGVLM
+312 LAVVGMDTIVVGVLM

-334 AAFAIT
+334 ATLAIT

-377 PFVFGMLGGAAGGVV
+377 PFVFGMVGGAAGGVV

-403 GGLGVFSVPVM
+403 GGLGVFSIPVM
-414 IPATGLDLTFYG
+414 IPATGLDMTFYG
-426 ALIGMAVATFV
+426 ALIGLAVATLV
-437 SFGLTL
+437 SFGLTFAF
-443 VLHKEVAPT
+443 HKEVETGEQTTAEVAPAVS
-452 ETASRVEPAPVL
+452 EHVGFPVSAPV
-464 TDHVGTP
+464 
-471 VSSPIKGEVV
+471 KGEAVS
-481 PLESVRDEVFSS
+481 LETVRDEVFSS

-499 LAILPTEGVVYA
+499 LAIMPTEGVVYA
-511 PFDGEVVTIFQ
+511 PFDGEVVTVFQ

-547 LGGEHFESFVTDGQ
+547 LGGKHFETFVQAGQ
-561 HVNEGDVLLTFDL
+561 RVTEGDVLVKFDL
-574 AAIAQA
+574 EAIAQA

-604 GVVEPNHGV
+604 GIVEPNHGV

>member
-1 MSQTKTLAADIIR
+1 MSQYKALAEDIIR
-14 HVGGKE
+14 HVGGKD

-38 ERKADPEA
+38 EQKANPEV
-46 LKNHDGIITVVQS
+46 LKNHDGVITVVQS

-72 YVYQDVIEAGGFQT
+72 YVYEDLVAAGGFQT
-86 SSNDD
+86 TSNDQD
-91 ADKTSVFNRLI
+91 EKTGVFNRLI

-181 LVYPTIV
+181 LVYPAIV
-188 AMQGAGES
+188 AMQGAGET
-196 LSFLTVP
+196 LTFLNLP

-216 ILAAYVSSKVE
+216 ILASYVSSKVE
-227 TFFNKHTHEAV
+227 KFFNARTHEAV
-238 RNFTTPMMALLLVVP
+238 RNFTTPMMALMIVVP

-267 QGLASGYS
+267 QGLANGYS
-275 FLYELSPVVAIAFIG
+275 FLYELSPIVAIAFIG

-312 LAVVGTDTIVVGVLM
+312 LAVVGMDTIVVGVLM

-334 AAFAIT
+334 ATLAIT

-377 PFVFGMLGGAAGGVV
+377 PFVFGMIGGAAGGVV

-414 IPATGLDLTFYG
+414 IPEAGLDMTFYG
-426 ALIGMAVATFV
+426 ALIGLAVATLV
-437 SFGLTL
+437 AFGLTYT
-443 VLHKEVAPT
+443 LHKETDTVEQSIKEVAPSVS
-452 ETASRVEPAPVL
+452 EHVGFPVSAPV
-464 TDHVGTP
+464 
-471 VSSPIKGEVV
+471 KGEVV
-481 PLESVRDEVFSS
+481 SIDIVRDEVFSS

-499 LAILPTEGVVYA
+499 VAIKPSEGVVYA
-511 PFDGEVVTIFQ
+511 PFDGDVVTIYQ

-528 LRSHSGVEV
+528 LRSDRGVEV

-547 LGGEHFESFVTDGQ
+547 LNGQFFEAFVTSGQ
-561 HVNEGDVLLTFDL
+561 RVKEGDVLVKFDL
-574 AAIAQA
+574 EAIAKA

-587 VIVTNTG
+587 IIVTNTG

-604 GVVEPNHGV
+604 GVVEPNHDV
-613 LRVLA
+613 LRVLV

>member
-1 MSQTKTLAADIIR
+1 MDQYKQLAETIVQ

-38 ERKADPEA
+38 ESKASA
-46 LKNHDGIITVVQS
+46 TTLKQQDGIITVVQS

-72 YVYQDVIEAGGFQT
+72 YVYKEVVDVGGFQT
-86 SSNDD
+86 SSTEDEE
-91 ADKTSVFNRLI
+91 KSGVFNRLI

-127 ILVAL
+127 ILVAF
-132 GLLTQDMGT
+132 GLLTEEMGT
-141 YIVLNAAAD
+141 YVVLNAAAD

-181 LVYPTIV
+181 LVYPSIV
-188 AMQGAGES
+188 AIQGAGES
-196 LSFLTVP
+196 LTFLNVP

-216 ILAAYVSSKVE
+216 ILATYVSSKVE
-227 TFFNKHTHEAV
+227 TFFNRHTHEAV

-267 QGLASGYS
+267 QGLANGYS
-275 FLYELSPVVAIAFIG
+275 FLYDLSPTIAIAFIG

-312 LAVVGTDTIVVGVLM
+312 LSVVGMDTIVVGVLM

-334 AAFAIT
+334 AVLAIT
-340 LKARD
+340 LKAKS
-345 PKTKGLGTSST
+345 PKVKGLGTSST

-364 EPAIYGLTLPRKK
+364 EPAMYGLTLPRKK
-377 PFVFGMLGGAAGGVV
+377 PFVFGMIGGAAGGVI
-392 GGMLGTAAYAM
+392 GGLFGTAAYAM
-403 GGLGVFSVPVM
+403 GGLGIFSIPVM
-414 IPATGLDLTFYG
+414 IPATGVDLAFYG
-426 ALIGMAVATFV
+426 AFIGMAVATV
-437 SFGLTL
+437 VAL
-443 VLHKEVAPT
+443 VLTMVFHKEEATVESQAQEVAQSVS
-452 ETASRVEPAPVL
+452 EQ
-464 TDHVGTP
+464 VGFP
-471 VSSPIKGEVV
+471 VSAPLKGEVV
-481 PLESVRDEVFSS
+481 SLETVRDEVFSS

-499 LAILPTEGVVYA
+499 IAIMPSEGAVYA
-511 PFDGEVVTIFQ
+511 PFDGEIVTVYP

-528 LRSHSGVEV
+528 LRSDTGVEV
-537 LIHVGLDTVQ
+537 LIHIGLDTVKLNGQ
-547 LGGEHFESFVTDGQ
+547 YFETVVTDGQ
-561 HVNEGDVLLTFDL
+561 KVTEGELLVRFDID
-574 AAIAQA
+574 AIARE

-587 VIVTNTG
+587 IIVTNTEH
-594 NYLDVLPTHV
+594 YLDVLPVYT
-604 GVVEPNHGV
+604 GVVEANHGV
-613 LRVLA
+613 LRVIV

>member
-1 MSQTKTLAADIIR
+1 MDQYKQLAETIVE

-38 ERKADPEA
+38 ESKASA
-46 LKNHDGIITVVQS
+46 ATLKQQDGIITVVQS

-72 YVYQDVIEAGGFQT
+72 YVYKEIVEVGGFQT
-86 SSNDD
+86 ASTD
-91 ADKTSVFNRLI
+91 AEEKTGVFNRLI

-132 GLLTQDMGT
+132 GLLTQEMGT
-141 YIVLNAAAD
+141 YVVLNAAAD

-181 LVYPTIV
+181 LVYPSIV
-188 AMQGAGES
+188 AIQGAGES
-196 LSFLTVP
+196 LTFLNVP

-216 ILAAYVSSKVE
+216 ILATYVSSKVE
-227 TFFNKHTHEAV
+227 TFFNRHTHEAV

-267 QGLASGYS
+267 QGLANGYS
-275 FLYELSPVVAIAFIG
+275 FLYDLSPTIAIAFIG

-312 LAVVGTDTIVVGVLM
+312 LSVVGMDTIVVGVLM

-334 AAFAIT
+334 AVLAIT
-340 LKARD
+340 LKAKN
-345 PKTKGLGTSST
+345 PKVKGLGTSST

-364 EPAIYGLTLPRKK
+364 EPAMYGLTLPRKK
-377 PFVFGMLGGAAGGVV
+377 PFVFGMIGGAAGGVI
-392 GGMLGTAAYAM
+392 GGLFGTAAYAM
-403 GGLGVFSVPVM
+403 GGLGIFSIPVM
-414 IPATGLDLTFYG
+414 IPTTGVDLAFYG
-426 ALIGMAVATFV
+426 AFIGMAVAAV
-437 SFGLTL
+437 VAL
-443 VLHKEVAPT
+443 VLTMVFHKEEATVESQEQEVA
-452 ETASRVEPAPVL
+452 ESVSEQ
-464 TDHVGTP
+464 VGFP
-471 VSSPIKGEVV
+471 VSAPLKGEVV
-481 PLESVRDEVFSS
+481 SLETVRDEVFSS

-499 LAILPTEGVVYA
+499 IAIMPSEGTVYA
-511 PFDGEVVTIFQ
+511 PFDGEIVTVYP

-528 LRSHSGVEV
+528 LRSNTGVEV
-537 LIHVGLDTVQ
+537 LIHIGIDTVK
-547 LGGEHFESFVTDGQ
+547 LNGKYFETFVTDGQ
-561 HVNEGDVLLTFDL
+561 KVKEGDSLVRFDMD
-574 AAIAQA
+574 AIARE

-587 VIVTNTG
+587 IIVTNTDH
-594 NYLDVLPTHV
+594 YLDVLPTYT
-604 GVVEPNHGV
+604 GTVEANHGV
-613 LRVLA
+613 LRVIV

>member
-14 HVGGKE
+14 HVGGKD

-38 ERKADPEA
+38 EQKANPEA
-46 LKNHDGIITVVQS
+46 LKNHDGVITVVQS

-72 YVYQDVIEAGGFQT
+72 YVYQDVVEAGGFQT

-91 ADKTSVFNRLI
+91 TEKSGVFNRLI

-181 LVYPTIV
+181 LVYPAIV

-196 LSFLTVP
+196 LTFLTVP

-216 ILAAYVSSKVE
+216 ILAAYVSSKIE

-238 RNFTTPMMALLLVVP
+238 RNFTTPMMALLIVVP

-267 QGLASGYS
+267 QGLAGGYS

-312 LAVVGTDTIVVGVLM
+312 LAVVGMDTIVVGVLM

-334 AAFAIT
+334 ATLAIT

-377 PFVFGMLGGAAGGVV
+377 PFVFGMVGGAAGGVV

-403 GGLGVFSVPVM
+403 GGLGVFSIPVM
-414 IPATGLDLTFYG
+414 IPATGLDMTFYG
-426 ALIGMAVATFV
+426 ALIGLVVATLV
-437 SFGLTL
+437 SFGLTFAF
-443 VLHKEVAPT
+443 HKEVETGEQTTAEVAPAVS
-452 ETASRVEPAPVL
+452 EHVGFPVSAPV
-464 TDHVGTP
+464 
-471 VSSPIKGEVV
+471 KGEAVS
-481 PLESVRDEVFSS
+481 LETVRDEVFSS

-499 LAILPTEGVVYA
+499 LAIMPTEGVVYA
-511 PFDGEVVTIFQ
+511 PFDGEVVTVFQ

-547 LGGEHFESFVTDGQ
+547 LGGKHFETFVQAGQ
-561 HVNEGDVLLTFDL
+561 RVTEGDVLVKFDL
-574 AAIAQA
+574 EAIAQA

-604 GVVEPNHGV
+604 GIVEPNHGV

>member
-1 MSQTKTLAADIIR
+1 MDQYKQLAETIVQ

-38 ERKADPEA
+38 ESKASA
-46 LKNHDGIITVVQS
+46 TTLKQQDGIITVVQS

-72 YVYQDVIEAGGFQT
+72 YVYKEVVDVGGFQT
-86 SSNDD
+86 SSTDD
-91 ADKTSVFNRLI
+91 EEKSGIFNRLI

-132 GLLTQDMGT
+132 GLLTQEMGT
-141 YIVLNAAAD
+141 YVVLNAAAD

-181 LVYPTIV
+181 LVYPSIV
-188 AMQGAGES
+188 AIQGAGES
-196 LSFLTVP
+196 LTFLNVP

-216 ILAAYVSSKVE
+216 ILATYVSSKVE
-227 TFFNKHTHEAV
+227 TFFNRHTHEAV

-267 QGLASGYS
+267 QGLANGYS
-275 FLYELSPVVAIAFIG
+275 FLYDLSPTIAIAFIG

-312 LAVVGTDTIVVGVLM
+312 LSVVGMDTIVVGVLM

-334 AAFAIT
+334 AVLAIT
-340 LKARD
+340 LKAKN
-345 PKTKGLGTSST
+345 PKVKGLGTSST

-364 EPAIYGLTLPRKK
+364 EPAMYGLTLPRKK
-377 PFVFGMLGGAAGGVV
+377 PFVFGMIGGAAGGVI
-392 GGMLGTAAYAM
+392 GGLFGTAAYAM
-403 GGLGVFSVPVM
+403 GGLGIFSIPVM
-414 IPATGLDLTFYG
+414 IPAAGVDLAFYG
-426 ALIGMAVATFV
+426 AFIGMAVATV
-437 SFGLTL
+437 VAL
-443 VLHKEVAPT
+443 VLTMVFHKEEATVESQEQEVAQSVS
-452 ETASRVEPAPVL
+452 EQ
-464 TDHVGTP
+464 VGFP
-471 VSSPIKGEVV
+471 VSAPLKGEVV
-481 PLESVRDEVFSS
+481 SLETVRDEVFSS

-499 LAILPTEGVVYA
+499 IAIMPSEGTVYA
-511 PFDGEVVTIFQ
+511 PFDGEIVTVYP

-528 LRSHSGVEV
+528 LRSNAGVEV
-537 LIHVGLDTVQ
+537 LIHIGLDTVK
-547 LGGEHFESFVTDGQ
+547 LNGKYFETLVTDGQ
-561 HVNEGDVLLTFDL
+561 KVKEGDSLVRFDMD
-574 AAIAQA
+574 AIARE

-587 VIVTNTG
+587 IIVTNTDH
-594 NYLDVLPTHV
+594 YLDVLPTYT
-604 GVVEPNHGV
+604 GTVEANHGV
-613 LRVLA
+613 LRVIV

>member
-1 MSQTKTLAADIIR
+1 MDQYKQLAETIVQ
-14 HVGGKE
+14 HVGGKD

-38 ERKADPEA
+38 ESKANA
-46 LKNHDGIITVVQS
+46 TTLKEQDGIITVVQS

-72 YVYQDVIEAGGFQT
+72 YVYKEVVDVGGFQT
-86 SSNDD
+86 SSTDD
-91 ADKTSVFNRLI
+91 EEKSGVFNRLI

-127 ILVAL
+127 ILVAF
-132 GLLTQDMGT
+132 GLLTEEMGT
-141 YIVLNAAAD
+141 YVVLNAAAD

-181 LVYPTIV
+181 LVYPSIV
-188 AMQGAGES
+188 AIQGAGES
-196 LSFLTVP
+196 LTFLNVP

-216 ILAAYVSSKVE
+216 ILATYVSSKVE
-227 TFFNKHTHEAV
+227 TFFNRHTHEAV

-267 QGLASGYS
+267 QGLANGYS
-275 FLYELSPVVAIAFIG
+275 FLYELSPTIAIAFIG

-312 LAVVGTDTIVVGVLM
+312 LSVVGMDTIVVGVLM

-334 AAFAIT
+334 AVLAIT
-340 LKARD
+340 LKAKS
-345 PKTKGLGTSST
+345 PKVKGLGTSST

-364 EPAIYGLTLPRKK
+364 EPAMYGLTLPRKK
-377 PFVFGMLGGAAGGVV
+377 PFVFGMIGGAAGGVI
-392 GGMLGTAAYAM
+392 GGLFGTAAYAM
-403 GGLGVFSVPVM
+403 GGLGIFSIPVM
-414 IPATGLDLTFYG
+414 IPATGVDLAFYG
-426 ALIGMAVATFV
+426 AFIGMAVATV
-437 SFGLTL
+437 VAL
-443 VLHKEVAPT
+443 VLTMVFHKEEATVESQAQEVAQSVS
-452 ETASRVEPAPVL
+452 EQ
-464 TDHVGTP
+464 VGFP
-471 VSSPIKGEVV
+471 VSAPLKGEVV
-481 PLESVRDEVFSS
+481 SLETVRDEVFSS

-499 LAILPTEGVVYA
+499 IAIMPSEGAVYA
-511 PFDGEVVTIFQ
+511 PFDGEIVTVYP

-528 LRSHSGVEV
+528 LRSDTGVEV
-537 LIHVGLDTVQ
+537 LIHIGLDTVKLNGQ
-547 LGGEHFESFVTDGQ
+547 YFETVVTDGQ
-561 HVNEGDVLLTFDL
+561 KVTEGELLVRFDID
-574 AAIAQA
+574 AIARE

-587 VIVTNTG
+587 IIVTNTEH
-594 NYLDVLPTHV
+594 YLDVLPVYT
-604 GVVEPNHGV
+604 GVVEANHGV
-613 LRVLA
+613 LRVIV

>member
-1 MSQTKTLAADIIR
+1 MDQYKQLAETIVQ
-14 HVGGKE
+14 HVGGKD

-38 ERKADPEA
+38 ESKASA
-46 LKNHDGIITVVQS
+46 TTLKQQDGIITVVQS

-72 YVYQDVIEAGGFQT
+72 YVYKEVVDVGGFQT
-86 SSNDD
+86 SSTEDEE
-91 ADKTSVFNRLI
+91 KSGVFNRLI

-127 ILVAL
+127 ILVAF
-132 GLLTQDMGT
+132 GLLTEEMGT
-141 YIVLNAAAD
+141 YVVLNAAAD

-181 LVYPTIV
+181 LVYPSIV
-188 AMQGAGES
+188 AIQGAGES
-196 LSFLTVP
+196 LTFLNVP

-216 ILAAYVSSKVE
+216 ILATYVSSKVE
-227 TFFNKHTHEAV
+227 TFFNRHTHEAV

-267 QGLASGYS
+267 QGLANGYS
-275 FLYELSPVVAIAFIG
+275 FLYDLSPTIAIAFIG

-312 LAVVGTDTIVVGVLM
+312 LSVVGMDTIVVGVLM

-334 AAFAIT
+334 AVLAIT
-340 LKARD
+340 LKAKS
-345 PKTKGLGTSST
+345 PKVKGLGTSST

-364 EPAIYGLTLPRKK
+364 EPAMYGLTLPRKK
-377 PFVFGMLGGAAGGVV
+377 PFVFGMIGGAAGGVI
-392 GGMLGTAAYAM
+392 GGLFGTAAYAM
-403 GGLGVFSVPVM
+403 GGLGIFSIPVM
-414 IPATGLDLTFYG
+414 IPATGVDLAFYG
-426 ALIGMAVATFV
+426 AFIGMAVATV
-437 SFGLTL
+437 VAL
-443 VLHKEVAPT
+443 VLTMVFHKEEATVESQAQEVAQSVS
-452 ETASRVEPAPVL
+452 EQ
-464 TDHVGTP
+464 VGFP
-471 VSSPIKGEVV
+471 VSAPLKGEVV
-481 PLESVRDEVFSS
+481 SLETVRDEVFSS

-499 LAILPTEGVVYA
+499 IAIMPSEGAVYA
-511 PFDGEVVTIFQ
+511 PFDGEIVTVYP

-528 LRSHSGVEV
+528 LRSDTGVEV
-537 LIHVGLDTVQ
+537 LIHIGLDTVKLNGQ
-547 LGGEHFESFVTDGQ
+547 YFETVVTDGQ
-561 HVNEGDVLLTFDL
+561 KVAEGELLVRFDIE
-574 AAIAQA
+574 AIARE

-587 VIVTNTG
+587 IIVTNTDH
-594 NYLDVLPTHV
+594 YLDVLPTYT
-604 GVVEPNHGV
+604 GTVEANHGV
-613 LRVLA
+613 LRVIV

>member
-14 HVGGKE
+14 HVGGKD

-38 ERKADPEA
+38 EQKANPEA
-46 LKNHDGIITVVQS
+46 LKNHDGVITVVQS

-72 YVYQDVIEAGGFQT
+72 YVYQDVVEAGGFQT

-91 ADKTSVFNRLI
+91 TEKTGVFNRLI

-181 LVYPTIV
+181 LVYPAIV

-196 LSFLTVP
+196 LTFLTVP

-238 RNFTTPMMALLLVVP
+238 RNFTTPMMALLIVVP

-267 QGLASGYS
+267 QGLAGGYS

-312 LAVVGTDTIVVGVLM
+312 LAVVGMDTIVVGVLM

-334 AAFAIT
+334 ATLAIT

-377 PFVFGMLGGAAGGVV
+377 PFIFGMVGGAAGGVV

-403 GGLGVFSVPVM
+403 GGLGVFSIPVM
-414 IPATGLDLTFYG
+414 IPATGLDMTFYG
-426 ALIGMAVATFV
+426 ALIGLAVATLV
-437 SFGLTL
+437 SFGLTFAF
-443 VLHKEVAPT
+443 HKEVETGEQTTAEVAPAVS
-452 ETASRVEPAPVL
+452 EHVGFPVSAPV
-464 TDHVGTP
+464 
-471 VSSPIKGEVV
+471 KGEAVS
-481 PLESVRDEVFSS
+481 LETVRDEVFSS

-499 LAILPTEGVVYA
+499 LAIMPTEGVVYA
-511 PFDGEVVTIFQ
+511 PFDGEVVTVFQ

-547 LGGEHFESFVTDGQ
+547 LGGKHFETFVQAGQ
-561 HVNEGDVLLTFDL
+561 RVTEGDVLVKFDL
-574 AAIAQA
+574 EAIAQA

-604 GVVEPNHGV
+604 GIVEPNHGV

>member
-1 MSQTKTLAADIIR
+1 MEQYKQLAETIVQ

-38 ERKADPEA
+38 ESKASA
-46 LKNHDGIITVVQS
+46 ATLKQQDGIITVVQS

-72 YVYQDVIEAGGFQT
+72 YVYKEVVEVGGFQT
-86 SSNDD
+86 ASTDD
-91 ADKTSVFNRLI
+91 EEKSGVFNRLI

-132 GLLTQDMGT
+132 GLLTQEMGT
-141 YIVLNAAAD
+141 YVVLNAAAD

-181 LVYPTIV
+181 LVYPSIV
-188 AMQGAGES
+188 AIQGAGES
-196 LSFLTVP
+196 LTFLNVP

-216 ILAAYVSSKVE
+216 ILATYVSSKIE
-227 TFFNKHTHEAV
+227 TFFNRHTHEAV

-267 QGLASGYS
+267 QGLANGYS
-275 FLYELSPVVAIAFIG
+275 FLYDLSPTIAIAFIG

-312 LAVVGTDTIVVGVLM
+312 LSVVGMDTIVVGVLM

-334 AAFAIT
+334 AVLAIT
-340 LKARD
+340 LKAKN
-345 PKTKGLGTSST
+345 PKVKGLGTSST

-364 EPAIYGLTLPRKK
+364 EPAMYGLTLPRKK
-377 PFVFGMLGGAAGGVV
+377 PFVFGMIGGAAGGVI
-392 GGMLGTAAYAM
+392 GGLFGTAAYAM
-403 GGLGVFSVPVM
+403 GGLGIFSIPVM
-414 IPATGLDLTFYG
+414 IPATGVDLAFYG
-426 ALIGMAVATFV
+426 AFIGMAVAAV
-437 SFGLTL
+437 VALALTM
-443 VLHKEVAPT
+443 VFHKEEVTVESQEQEVAQSVS
-452 ETASRVEPAPVL
+452 EQ
-464 TDHVGTP
+464 VGFP
-471 VSSPIKGEVV
+471 VSAPLKGEVV
-481 PLESVRDEVFSS
+481 SLETVRDEVFSS

-499 LAILPTEGVVYA
+499 IAIMPSEGAVYA
-511 PFDGEVVTIFQ
+511 PFNGEIVTVYP

-528 LRSHSGVEV
+528 LRSDTGVEV
-537 LIHVGLDTVQ
+537 LIHIGLDTVK
-547 LGGEHFESFVTDGQ
+547 LNGKYFETLVTDGQ
-561 HVNEGDVLLTFDL
+561 KVREGDSLVRFDMD
-574 AAIAQA
+574 AIARE

-587 VIVTNTG
+587 IIVTNTDH
-594 NYLDVLPTHV
+594 YLDVLPTYT
-604 GVVEPNHGV
+604 GAVEANHGV
-613 LRVLA
+613 LRVIV

>member
-1 MSQTKTLAADIIR
+1 MSQYKTLADDIIR

-38 ERKADPEA
+38 ERKANPEV
-46 LKNHDGIITVVQS
+46 LKNHDGVITVVQS

-72 YVYQDVIEAGGFQT
+72 YVYQDVVAAGGFQT
-86 SSNDD
+86 SSSDEEG
-91 ADKTSVFNRLI
+91 KTGVFNQLI

-127 ILVAL
+127 ILVAF

-181 LVYPTIV
+181 LVYPAIV
-188 AMQGAGES
+188 TMQGAGET
-196 LSFLTVP
+196 LTFLNLP

-216 ILAAYVSSKVE
+216 ILATYVSSKVE
-227 TFFNKHTHEAV
+227 KFFNARTHEAV
-238 RNFTTPMMALLLVVP
+238 RNFTTPMMALLIVVP

-267 QGLASGYS
+267 QGLAGGYS

-312 LAVVGTDTIVVGVLM
+312 LAVVGMDTIVVGVLM

-334 AAFAIT
+334 ATLAIT

-377 PFVFGMLGGAAGGVV
+377 PFVFGMVGGAAGGVV

-403 GGLGVFSVPVM
+403 GGLGVFSIPVM
-414 IPATGLDLTFYG
+414 IPATGLDMTFYG

-437 SFGLTL
+437 SFGLTFAF
-443 VLHKEVAPT
+443 HKEGVMNEQAQAEAAPAMS
-452 ETASRVEPAPVL
+452 EHIGFPVSAPV
-464 TDHVGTP
+464 
-471 VSSPIKGEVV
+471 KGEAVS
-481 PLESVRDEVFSS
+481 LESVRDEVFSS

-499 LAILPTEGVVYA
+499 VAIMPTEGVIHA
-511 PFDGEVVTIFQ
+511 PFDGEVVTIYQ

-528 LRSHSGVEV
+528 LRSHTGVEV

-547 LGGEHFESFVTDGQ
+547 LGGKHFESFVKDGQ
-561 HVNEGDVLLTFDL
+561 RVTEGDVLVKFDL
-574 AAIAQA
+574 EAIAQA

-604 GVVEPNHGV
+604 GVVEANHGV

>member
-1 MSQTKTLAADIIR
+1 MDQYKQLAETIVQ

-38 ERKADPEA
+38 ESKASA
-46 LKNHDGIITVVQS
+46 ATLKQQDGIITVVQS

-72 YVYQDVIEAGGFQT
+72 YVYKEVVDVGGFQT
-86 SSNDD
+86 SSTEDEE
-91 ADKTSVFNRLI
+91 KSGVFNRLI

-132 GLLTQDMGT
+132 GLLTQEMGT
-141 YIVLNAAAD
+141 YVVLNAAAD

-181 LVYPTIV
+181 LVYPSIV
-188 AMQGAGES
+188 AIQGAGES
-196 LSFLTVP
+196 LTFLNVP

-216 ILAAYVSSKVE
+216 ILATYVSSKVE
-227 TFFNKHTHEAV
+227 TFFNRHTHEAV

-267 QGLASGYS
+267 QGLANGYS
-275 FLYELSPVVAIAFIG
+275 FLYDLSPTIAIAFIG

-312 LAVVGTDTIVVGVLM
+312 LSVVGMDTIVVGVLM

-334 AAFAIT
+334 AVLAIT
-340 LKARD
+340 LKAKN
-345 PKTKGLGTSST
+345 PKVKGLGTSST

-377 PFVFGMLGGAAGGVV
+377 PFVFGVVGGAAGGVV
-392 GGMLGTAAYAM
+392 GGLFGTAAYAM
-403 GGLGVFSVPVM
+403 GGLGIFSIPVM
-414 IPATGLDLTFYG
+414 IPPTGVDLAFYG
-426 ALIGMAVATFV
+426 AFIGMAVATV
-437 SFGLTL
+437 VAL
-443 VLHKEVAPT
+443 VLTMVFHKEEATVESQEQEVAQSVS
-452 ETASRVEPAPVL
+452 EQ
-464 TDHVGTP
+464 VGFP
-471 VSSPIKGEVV
+471 VSAPLKGEVV
-481 PLESVRDEVFSS
+481 SLETVRDEVFSS

-499 LAILPTEGVVYA
+499 IAIMPSEGTVYA
-511 PFDGEVVTIFQ
+511 PFDGEIVTVYP

-528 LRSHSGVEV
+528 LRSDTGVEV
-537 LIHVGLDTVQ
+537 LIHIGLDTVK
-547 LGGEHFESFVTDGQ
+547 LNGKYFETLVTAGQ
-561 HVNEGDVLLTFDL
+561 KVKEGDSLVRFDMD
-574 AAIAQA
+574 AIARE

-587 VIVTNTG
+587 IIVTNTDH
-594 NYLDVLPTHV
+594 YLDVLPTYT
-604 GVVEPNHGV
+604 GAVEANHGV
-613 LRVLA
+613 LRVIV

>member
-1 MSQTKTLAADIIR
+1 MDQYKQLAETIVQ

-38 ERKADPEA
+38 ESKASA
-46 LKNHDGIITVVQS
+46 ATLKQQDGIITVVQS

-72 YVYQDVIEAGGFQT
+72 YVYKEVVDVGGFQT
-86 SSNDD
+86 SSTEDEE
-91 ADKTSVFNRLI
+91 KSGVFNRLI

-132 GLLTQDMGT
+132 GLLTQEMGT
-141 YIVLNAAAD
+141 YVVLNAAAD

-181 LVYPTIV
+181 LVYPSIV
-188 AMQGAGES
+188 AIQGAGES
-196 LSFLTVP
+196 LTFLNVP

-216 ILAAYVSSKVE
+216 ILATYVSSKVE
-227 TFFNKHTHEAV
+227 TFFNRHTHEAV

-267 QGLASGYS
+267 QGLANGYS
-275 FLYELSPVVAIAFIG
+275 FLYDLSPTIAIAFIG

-312 LAVVGTDTIVVGVLM
+312 LSVVGMDTIVVGVLM

-334 AAFAIT
+334 AVLAIT
-340 LKARD
+340 LKAKN
-345 PKTKGLGTSST
+345 PKVKGLGTSST

-377 PFVFGMLGGAAGGVV
+377 PFVFGVVGGAAGGVV
-392 GGMLGTAAYAM
+392 GGLFGTAAYAM
-403 GGLGVFSVPVM
+403 GGLGIFSIPVM
-414 IPATGLDLTFYG
+414 IPPTGVDLAFYG
-426 ALIGMAVATFV
+426 AFIGMAVATV
-437 SFGLTL
+437 VAL
-443 VLHKEVAPT
+443 VLTMVFHKEEATVESQEQEVAQSVS
-452 ETASRVEPAPVL
+452 EQ
-464 TDHVGTP
+464 VGFP
-471 VSSPIKGEVV
+471 VSAPLKGEVV
-481 PLESVRDEVFSS
+481 SLETVRDEVFSS

-499 LAILPTEGVVYA
+499 IAIMPSEGTVYA
-511 PFDGEVVTIFQ
+511 PFDGEIVTVYP

-528 LRSHSGVEV
+528 LRSDTGVEV
-537 LIHVGLDTVQ
+537 LIHIGLDTVK
-547 LGGEHFESFVTDGQ
+547 LNGKYFETLVTDGQ
-561 HVNEGDVLLTFDL
+561 KVKEGDSLVRFDMD
-574 AAIAQA
+574 AIARE

-587 VIVTNTG
+587 IIVTNTDH
-594 NYLDVLPTHV
+594 YLDVLPTYT
-604 GVVEPNHGV
+604 GAVEANHGV
-613 LRVLA
+613 LRVIV

>member
-1 MSQTKTLAADIIR
+1 MDQYKQLAETIVQ
-14 HVGGKE
+14 HVGGKD

-38 ERKADPEA
+38 ESKANA
-46 LKNHDGIITVVQS
+46 TTLKEQDGIITVVQS

-72 YVYQDVIEAGGFQT
+72 YVYKEVVDVGGFQT
-86 SSNDD
+86 SSTDD
-91 ADKTSVFNRLI
+91 EEKSGVFNRLI

-127 ILVAL
+127 ILVAF
-132 GLLTQDMGT
+132 GLLTEEMGT
-141 YIVLNAAAD
+141 YVVLNAAAD

-181 LVYPTIV
+181 LVYPSIV
-188 AMQGAGES
+188 AIQGAGKS
-196 LSFLTVP
+196 LTFLNVP

-216 ILAAYVSSKVE
+216 ILATYVSSKVE
-227 TFFNKHTHEAV
+227 TFFNRHTHEAV

-267 QGLASGYS
+267 QGLANGYS
-275 FLYELSPVVAIAFIG
+275 FLYELSPTIAIAFIG

-312 LAVVGTDTIVVGVLM
+312 LSVVGMDTIVVGVLM

-334 AAFAIT
+334 AVLAIT
-340 LKARD
+340 LKAKN
-345 PKTKGLGTSST
+345 PKVKGLGTSST

-364 EPAIYGLTLPRKK
+364 EPAMYGLTLPRKK
-377 PFVFGMLGGAAGGVV
+377 PFVFGMMGGAAGGVV
-392 GGMLGTAAYAM
+392 GGLFGTAAYAM
-403 GGLGVFSVPVM
+403 GGLGIFSIPVM
-414 IPATGLDLTFYG
+414 IPPTGVDLAFYG
-426 ALIGMAVATFV
+426 AFIGMAVATV
-437 SFGLTL
+437 VAL
-443 VLHKEVAPT
+443 VLTMVFHKE
-452 ETASRVEPAPVL
+452 ETAVESKAQEVAQSVSEQ
-464 TDHVGTP
+464 VGFP
-471 VSSPIKGEVV
+471 VSAPLKGEVV
-481 PLESVRDEVFSS
+481 SLETVRDEVFSS

-499 LAILPTEGVVYA
+499 IAIMPSEGAVYA
-511 PFDGEVVTIFQ
+511 PFDGEIVMVYP

-528 LRSHSGVEV
+528 LRSDTGVEV
-537 LIHVGLDTVQ
+537 LIHIGLDTVKLNGQ
-547 LGGEHFESFVTDGQ
+547 YFETVVTDGQ
-561 HVNEGDVLLTFDL
+561 KVTEGELLVRFDID
-574 AAIAQA
+574 AIARE

-587 VIVTNTG
+587 IIVTNTDH
-594 NYLDVLPTHV
+594 YLDVLPTYT
-604 GVVEPNHGV
+604 GTVEANHGV
-613 LRVLA
+613 LRVIV

>member
-1 MSQTKTLAADIIR
+1 MDQYKQLAETIVQ

-38 ERKADPEA
+38 ESKASA
-46 LKNHDGIITVVQS
+46 TTLKQQDGIITVVQS

-72 YVYQDVIEAGGFQT
+72 YVYKEVVDVGGFQT
-86 SSNDD
+86 SSTDD
-91 ADKTSVFNRLI
+91 EEKSGVFNRLI

-132 GLLTQDMGT
+132 GLLTQEMGT
-141 YIVLNAAAD
+141 YVVLNAAAD

-181 LVYPTIV
+181 LVYPSIV
-188 AMQGAGES
+188 AIQGAGES
-196 LSFLTVP
+196 LTFLNVP

-216 ILAAYVSSKVE
+216 ILATYVSSKVE
-227 TFFNKHTHEAV
+227 TFFNRHTHEAV

-267 QGLASGYS
+267 QGLANGYS
-275 FLYELSPVVAIAFIG
+275 FLYDLSPTIAIAFIG

-312 LAVVGTDTIVVGVLM
+312 LSVVGMDTIVVGVLM

-334 AAFAIT
+334 AVLAIT
-340 LKARD
+340 LKAKN
-345 PKTKGLGTSST
+345 PKVKGLGTSST

-364 EPAIYGLTLPRKK
+364 EPAMYGLTLPRKK
-377 PFVFGMLGGAAGGVV
+377 PFVFGMIGGAAGGVI
-392 GGMLGTAAYAM
+392 GGLFGTAAYAM
-403 GGLGVFSVPVM
+403 GGLGIFSIPVM
-414 IPATGLDLTFYG
+414 IPATGVDLAFYG
-426 ALIGMAVATFV
+426 AFIGMAVATV
-437 SFGLTL
+437 VAL
-443 VLHKEVAPT
+443 VLTMVFHKEEVTVESREQDVAQSVS
-452 ETASRVEPAPVL
+452 EQ
-464 TDHVGTP
+464 VGFP
-471 VSSPIKGEVV
+471 VSAPLKGEVV
-481 PLESVRDEVFSS
+481 SLETVRDEVFSS

-499 LAILPTEGVVYA
+499 IAIMPSEGTVYA
-511 PFDGEVVTIFQ
+511 PFDGEIVTVYP

-528 LRSHSGVEV
+528 LRSDTGVEV
-537 LIHVGLDTVQ
+537 LIHIGLDTVK
-547 LGGEHFESFVTDGQ
+547 LNGKYFETLVTDGQ
-561 HVNEGDVLLTFDL
+561 KVKEGDSLVRFDMD
-574 AAIAQA
+574 AIARE

-587 VIVTNTG
+587 IIVTNTDH
-594 NYLDVLPTHV
+594 YLDVLPTYT
-604 GVVEPNHGV
+604 GTVEANHGV
-613 LRVLA
+613 LRVIV

>member
-1 MSQTKTLAADIIR
+1 MDQYKQLAETIVE

-38 ERKADPEA
+38 ESKASA
-46 LKNHDGIITVVQS
+46 ATLKQQDGIITVVQS

-72 YVYQDVIEAGGFQT
+72 YVYKEIVEVGGFQT
-86 SSNDD
+86 ASTD
-91 ADKTSVFNRLI
+91 AEEKTGVFNRLI

-132 GLLTQDMGT
+132 GLLKQEMGT
-141 YIVLNAAAD
+141 YVVLNAAAD

-181 LVYPTIV
+181 LVYPSIV
-188 AMQGAGES
+188 AIQGAGES
-196 LSFLTVP
+196 LTFLNVP

-216 ILAAYVSSKVE
+216 ILATYMSSKVE
-227 TFFNKHTHEAV
+227 TFFNRHTHEAV

-267 QGLASGYS
+267 QGLANGYS
-275 FLYELSPVVAIAFIG
+275 FLYDLSPTIAIAFIG

-312 LAVVGTDTIVVGVLM
+312 LSVVGMDTIVVGVLM

-334 AAFAIT
+334 AVLAIT
-340 LKARD
+340 LKAKN
-345 PKTKGLGTSST
+345 PKVKGLGTSST

-364 EPAIYGLTLPRKK
+364 EPAMYGLTLPRKK
-377 PFVFGMLGGAAGGVV
+377 PFVFGMIGGAAGGVI
-392 GGMLGTAAYAM
+392 GGLFGTAAYAM
-403 GGLGVFSVPVM
+403 GGLGIFSIPVM
-414 IPATGLDLTFYG
+414 IPATGVDLAFYG
-426 ALIGMAVATFV
+426 AFIGMAVAAV
-437 SFGLTL
+437 VAL
-443 VLHKEVAPT
+443 VLTMVFHKEEATVESQEQEVA
-452 ETASRVEPAPVL
+452 ESVSEQ
-464 TDHVGTP
+464 VGFP
-471 VSSPIKGEVV
+471 VSAPLKGEVV
-481 PLESVRDEVFSS
+481 SLETVQDEVFSS
-493 GAMGKG
+493 GAIGKG
-499 LAILPTEGVVYA
+499 IAIMPSEGTVYA
-511 PFDGEVVTIFQ
+511 PFDGEIITVYP

-528 LRSHSGVEV
+528 LRSNTGVEV
-537 LIHVGLDTVQ
+537 LIHIGIDTVK
-547 LGGEHFESFVTDGQ
+547 LNGKYFETFVTDGQ
-561 HVNEGDVLLTFDL
+561 KVKEGDSLVRFDMD
-574 AAIAQA
+574 AIARE

-587 VIVTNTG
+587 IIVTNTDH
-594 NYLDVLPTHV
+594 YLDVLPTYT
-604 GVVEPNHGV
+604 GTVEANHGV
-613 LRVLA
+613 LRVIV

>member
-14 HVGGKE
+14 HVGGKD

-38 ERKADPEA
+38 EQKANPEA
-46 LKNHDGIITVVQS
+46 LKNHDGVITVVQS

-72 YVYQDVIEAGGFQT
+72 YVYQDVVEAGGFQT

-91 ADKTSVFNRLI
+91 TEKTGVFNRLI

-181 LVYPTIV
+181 LVYPAIV

-196 LSFLTVP
+196 LTFLTVP

-216 ILAAYVSSKVE
+216 ILAAYVSSKIE

-238 RNFTTPMMALLLVVP
+238 RNFTTPMMALLIVVP

-267 QGLASGYS
+267 QGLAGGYS

-312 LAVVGTDTIVVGVLM
+312 LAVVGMDTIVVGVLM

-334 AAFAIT
+334 ATLAIT

-377 PFVFGMLGGAAGGVV
+377 PFVFGMVGGAAGGVV

-403 GGLGVFSVPVM
+403 GGLGVFSIPVM
-414 IPATGLDLTFYG
+414 IPATGLDMTFYG
-426 ALIGMAVATFV
+426 ALIGLAVATLV
-437 SFGLTL
+437 SFGLTFAF
-443 VLHKEVAPT
+443 HKEVETGEQTTAEVAPAVS
-452 ETASRVEPAPVL
+452 EHVGFPVSAPV
-464 TDHVGTP
+464 
-471 VSSPIKGEVV
+471 KGEAVS
-481 PLESVRDEVFSS
+481 LETVRDEVFSS

-499 LAILPTEGVVYA
+499 LAIMPTEGVVYA
-511 PFDGEVVTIFQ
+511 PFDGEVVTVFQ

-547 LGGEHFESFVTDGQ
+547 LGGKHFETFVQAGQ
-561 HVNEGDVLLTFDL
+561 RVTEGDVLVKFDL
-574 AAIAQA
+574 EAIAQA

-604 GVVEPNHGV
+604 GIVEPNHGV

>member
-14 HVGGKE
+14 HVGGKD

-38 ERKADPEA
+38 EQKANPEA
-46 LKNHDGIITVVQS
+46 LKNHDGVITVVQS

-72 YVYQDVIEAGGFQT
+72 YVYQDVVEAGGFQT

-91 ADKTSVFNRLI
+91 TEKTGVFNRLI

-181 LVYPTIV
+181 LVYPAIV

-196 LSFLTVP
+196 LTFLTVP

-216 ILAAYVSSKVE
+216 ILAAYVSSKIE

-238 RNFTTPMMALLLVVP
+238 RNFTTPMMALLIVVP

-267 QGLASGYS
+267 QGLAGGYS
-275 FLYELSPVVAIAFIG
+275 FLYELSPIVAIAFIG

-312 LAVVGTDTIVVGVLM
+312 LAVVGMDTIVVGVLM

-334 AAFAIT
+334 ATLAIT

-377 PFVFGMLGGAAGGVV
+377 PFVFGMVGGAAGGVV

-403 GGLGVFSVPVM
+403 GGLGVFSIPVM
-414 IPATGLDLTFYG
+414 IPATGLDMTFYG
-426 ALIGMAVATFV
+426 ALIGLAVATLV
-437 SFGLTL
+437 SFGLTFAF
-443 VLHKEVAPT
+443 HKEVETGEQTTAEVAPAVS
-452 ETASRVEPAPVL
+452 EHVGFPVSAPV
-464 TDHVGTP
+464 
-471 VSSPIKGEVV
+471 KGEAVS
-481 PLESVRDEVFSS
+481 LETVRDEVFSS

-499 LAILPTEGVVYA
+499 LAIMPTEGVVYA
-511 PFDGEVVTIFQ
+511 PFDGEVVTVFQ

-547 LGGEHFESFVTDGQ
+547 LGGKHFETFVQAGQ
-561 HVNEGDVLLTFDL
+561 RVTEGDVLVKFDL
-574 AAIAQA
+574 EAIAQA

-604 GVVEPNHGV
+604 GIVEPNHGV

>member
-14 HVGGKE
+14 HVGGKD

-38 ERKADPEA
+38 EQKANPEA
-46 LKNHDGIITVVQS
+46 LKNHDGVITVVQS

-72 YVYQDVIEAGGFQT
+72 YVYKDVVEAGGFQT

-91 ADKTSVFNRLI
+91 TEKTGVFNRLI

-181 LVYPTIV
+181 LVYPAIV

-238 RNFTTPMMALLLVVP
+238 RNFTTPMMALLIVVP

-267 QGLASGYS
+267 QGLAGGYS

-312 LAVVGTDTIVVGVLM
+312 LAVVGMDTIVVGVLM

-334 AAFAIT
+334 ATLAIT

-377 PFVFGMLGGAAGGVV
+377 PFVFGMVGGAAGGVV

-403 GGLGVFSVPVM
+403 GGLGVFSIPVM
-414 IPATGLDLTFYG
+414 IPATGLDMTFYG
-426 ALIGMAVATFV
+426 ALIGLAVATLV
-437 SFGLTL
+437 SFGLTFAF
-443 VLHKEVAPT
+443 HKEIETGEQTTAEVAP
-452 ETASRVEPAPVL
+452 AVSDYVGFPVSAPVR
-464 TDHVGTP
+464 GEA
-471 VSSPIKGEVV
+471 VS
-481 PLESVRDEVFSS
+481 LETVRDEVFSS

-499 LAILPTEGVVYA
+499 LAIMPTEGVVYA
-511 PFDGEVVTIFQ
+511 PFDGEVVTVFQ

-547 LGGEHFESFVTDGQ
+547 LGGKHFETFVQSGQ
-561 HVNEGDVLLTFDL
+561 RVTEGDVLVKFDL
-574 AAIAQA
+574 EAIAQA

-604 GVVEPNHGV
+604 GIVEPNHGV

>member
-1 MSQTKTLAADIIR
+1 MDQYKQLAETIVQ
-14 HVGGKE
+14 HVGGKD

-38 ERKADPEA
+38 ESKANA
-46 LKNHDGIITVVQS
+46 TTLKEQDGIITVVQS

-72 YVYQDVIEAGGFQT
+72 YVYKEVVDVGGFQT
-86 SSNDD
+86 SSTDD
-91 ADKTSVFNRLI
+91 EEKSGVFNRLI

-127 ILVAL
+127 ILVAF
-132 GLLTQDMGT
+132 GLLTEEMGT
-141 YIVLNAAAD
+141 YVVLNAAAD

-188 AMQGAGES
+188 AIQGAGEA
-196 LSFLTVP
+196 LTFLNVP

-216 ILAAYVSSKVE
+216 ILATYVSSKVE
-227 TFFNKHTHEAV
+227 TFFNRHTHEAV

-267 QGLASGYS
+267 QGLANGYS
-275 FLYELSPVVAIAFIG
+275 FLYELSPTIAIAFIG

-312 LAVVGTDTIVVGVLM
+312 LSIVGTDTIVVGVLM

-334 AAFAIT
+334 AVLAIT
-340 LKARD
+340 LKAKN
-345 PKTKGLGTSST
+345 PKVKGLGTSST

-377 PFVFGMLGGAAGGVV
+377 PFVFGVVGGAAGGVV
-392 GGMLGTAAYAM
+392 GGLFGTAAYAM
-403 GGLGVFSVPVM
+403 GGLGIFSIPVM
-414 IPATGLDLTFYG
+414 IPPTGVDLAFYG
-426 ALIGMAVATFV
+426 AFIGMAVATV
-437 SFGLTL
+437 VAL
-443 VLHKEVAPT
+443 VLTMVFHKEEATVESQEQEVAQSVS
-452 ETASRVEPAPVL
+452 EQ
-464 TDHVGTP
+464 VGFP
-471 VSSPIKGEVV
+471 VSAPLKGEVV
-481 PLESVRDEVFSS
+481 SLETVRDEVFSS

-499 LAILPTEGVVYA
+499 IAIMPSEGAVYA
-511 PFDGEVVTIFQ
+511 PFDGEIVTVYP

-528 LRSHSGVEV
+528 LRSDTGVEV
-537 LIHVGLDTVQ
+537 LIHIGLDTVKLNGQ
-547 LGGEHFESFVTDGQ
+547 YFETVVTDGQ
-561 HVNEGDVLLTFDL
+561 KVVEGELLVRFDIE
-574 AAIAQA
+574 AIARE

-587 VIVTNTG
+587 IIVTNTDH
-594 NYLDVLPTHV
+594 YLDVLPTYT
-604 GVVEPNHGV
+604 GTVEANHGV
-613 LRVLA
+613 LRVIV

>member
-1 MSQTKTLAADIIR
+1 MDQYKQLAETIVQ
-14 HVGGKE
+14 HVGGKD

-38 ERKADPEA
+38 ESKANA
-46 LKNHDGIITVVQS
+46 TTLKEQDGIITVVQS

-72 YVYQDVIEAGGFQT
+72 YVYKEVVDVGGFQT
-86 SSNDD
+86 SSTDD
-91 ADKTSVFNRLI
+91 EEKSGVFNRLI

-127 ILVAL
+127 ILVAF
-132 GLLTQDMGT
+132 GLLTEEMGT
-141 YIVLNAAAD
+141 YVVLNAAAD

-181 LVYPTIV
+181 LVYPSIV
-188 AMQGAGES
+188 AIQGAGES
-196 LSFLTVP
+196 LTFLNVP

-216 ILAAYVSSKVE
+216 ILATYVSSKVE
-227 TFFNKHTHEAV
+227 TFFNRHTHEAV

-267 QGLASGYS
+267 QGLANGYS
-275 FLYELSPVVAIAFIG
+275 FLYELSPTIAIAFIG

-312 LAVVGTDTIVVGVLM
+312 LSVVGMDTIVVGVLM

-334 AAFAIT
+334 AVLAIT
-340 LKARD
+340 LKAKS
-345 PKTKGLGTSST
+345 PKVKGLGTSST

-364 EPAIYGLTLPRKK
+364 EPAMYGLTLPRKK
-377 PFVFGMLGGAAGGVV
+377 PFVFGMIGGAAGGVI
-392 GGMLGTAAYAM
+392 GGLFGTAAYAM
-403 GGLGVFSVPVM
+403 GGLGIFSIPVM
-414 IPATGLDLTFYG
+414 IPATGVDLAFYG
-426 ALIGMAVATFV
+426 AFIGMAVATV
-437 SFGLTL
+437 VAL
-443 VLHKEVAPT
+443 VLTMVFHKEEATVELQAQEVAQSVS
-452 ETASRVEPAPVL
+452 EQ
-464 TDHVGTP
+464 VGFP
-471 VSSPIKGEVV
+471 VSAPLKGEVV
-481 PLESVRDEVFSS
+481 SLETVRDEVFSS

-499 LAILPTEGVVYA
+499 IAIMPSEGAVYA
-511 PFDGEVVTIFQ
+511 PFDGEIVTVYP

-528 LRSHSGVEV
+528 LRSDTGVEV
-537 LIHVGLDTVQ
+537 LIHIGLDTVKLNGQ
-547 LGGEHFESFVTDGQ
+547 YFETVVTDGQ
-561 HVNEGDVLLTFDL
+561 KVTEGELLVRFDID
-574 AAIAQA
+574 AIARE

-587 VIVTNTG
+587 IIVTNTEH
-594 NYLDVLPTHV
+594 YLDVLPVYT
-604 GVVEPNHGV
+604 GVVEANHGV
-613 LRVLA
+613 LRVIV

>member
-1 MSQTKTLAADIIR
+1 MDQYKQLAETIVQ

-20 NVKSVF
+20 NVKSVI

-38 ERKADPEA
+38 ESKASA
-46 LKNHDGIITVVQS
+46 TTLKQQDGIITVVQS

-72 YVYQDVIEAGGFQT
+72 YVYKEVVDVGGFQT
-86 SSNDD
+86 SSTEDEE
-91 ADKTSVFNRLI
+91 KSGVFNRLI

-127 ILVAL
+127 ILVAF
-132 GLLTQDMGT
+132 GLLTEEMGT
-141 YIVLNAAAD
+141 YVVLNAAAD

-181 LVYPTIV
+181 LVYPSIV
-188 AMQGAGES
+188 AIQGAGES
-196 LSFLTVP
+196 LTFLNVP

-216 ILAAYVSSKVE
+216 ILATYVSSKVE
-227 TFFNKHTHEAV
+227 TFFNRHTHEAV

-267 QGLASGYS
+267 QGLANGYS
-275 FLYELSPVVAIAFIG
+275 FLYDLSPTIAIAFIG

-312 LAVVGTDTIVVGVLM
+312 LSVVGMDTIVVGVLM

-334 AAFAIT
+334 AVLAIT
-340 LKARD
+340 LKAKS
-345 PKTKGLGTSST
+345 PKVKGLGTSST

-377 PFVFGMLGGAAGGVV
+377 PFVFGVVGGAAGGVV
-392 GGMLGTAAYAM
+392 GGLFGTAAYAM
-403 GGLGVFSVPVM
+403 GGLGIFSIPVM
-414 IPATGLDLTFYG
+414 IPPTGVDLAFYG
-426 ALIGMAVATFV
+426 AFIGMAVATV
-437 SFGLTL
+437 VAL
-443 VLHKEVAPT
+443 VLTMVFHKEEATVESQAQEVAQSVS
-452 ETASRVEPAPVL
+452 EQ
-464 TDHVGTP
+464 VGFP
-471 VSSPIKGEVV
+471 VSAPLKGEVV
-481 PLESVRDEVFSS
+481 SLETVRDEVFSS

-499 LAILPTEGVVYA
+499 IAIMPSEGAVYA
-511 PFDGEVVTIFQ
+511 PFDGEIVTVYP

-528 LRSHSGVEV
+528 LRSDTGVEV
-537 LIHVGLDTVQ
+537 LIHIGLDTVKLNGQ
-547 LGGEHFESFVTDGQ
+547 YFETVVTDGQ
-561 HVNEGDVLLTFDL
+561 KVAEGELLVRFDIE
-574 AAIAQA
+574 AIARE

-587 VIVTNTG
+587 IIVTNTDH
-594 NYLDVLPTHV
+594 YLDVLPTYT
-604 GVVEPNHGV
+604 GTVEANHGV
-613 LRVLA
+613 LRVIV

>member
-14 HVGGKE
+14 HVGGKD

-38 ERKADPEA
+38 EQKANPEA
-46 LKNHDGIITVVQS
+46 LKNHDGVITVVQS

-72 YVYQDVIEAGGFQT
+72 YVYQDVVEAGGFQT

-91 ADKTSVFNRLI
+91 TEKTGVFNRLI

-181 LVYPTIV
+181 LVYPAIV
-188 AMQGAGES
+188 TMQGAGES

-238 RNFTTPMMALLLVVP
+238 RNFTTPMMALLIVVP

-267 QGLASGYS
+267 QGLAGGYS

-312 LAVVGTDTIVVGVLM
+312 LAVVGMDTIVVGVLM

-334 AAFAIT
+334 ATLAIT

-377 PFVFGMLGGAAGGVV
+377 PFVFGMVGGAAGGIV

-403 GGLGVFSVPVM
+403 GGLGVFSIPVM
-414 IPATGLDLTFYG
+414 IPTTGLDMTFYG
-426 ALIGMAVATFV
+426 ALIGLAVATLV
-437 SFGLTL
+437 SFGLTFAF
-443 VLHKEVAPT
+443 HKEVETGEQTTAEAAPAVS
-452 ETASRVEPAPVL
+452 EHVGFPVSAPVR
-464 TDHVGTP
+464 GEA
-471 VSSPIKGEVV
+471 VS
-481 PLESVRDEVFSS
+481 LETVRDEVFSS

-499 LAILPTEGVVYA
+499 LAIMPTEGVVYA
-511 PFDGEVVTIFQ
+511 PFDGEVVTVFQ

-528 LRSHSGVEV
+528 LRSNGASK
-537 LIHVGLDTVQ
+537 
-547 LGGEHFESFVTDGQ
+547 
-561 HVNEGDVLLTFDL
+561 
-574 AAIAQA
+574 
-580 GYDTITP
+580 Y
-587 VIVTNTG
+587 
-594 NYLDVLPTHV
+594 
-604 GVVEPNHGV
+604 
-613 LRVLA
+613 